1 MATFIPGVTDYIPQF
16 QNDIP
21 DLGLIQQTLKIKQS
35 QYDANYA
42 KIKSIQ
48 DSLLNAKLSRD
59 DTKETRKAFM
69 EAADKAI
76 KQISTVDLSKPQ
88 NVSVAERIF
97 DPLINN
103 QLFLKD
109 VAATKIV
116 AAELQKGYDARECA
130 DPKKCNDA
138 YNPESEEALNY
149 WLENFKN
156 MTPEEALKANPIR
169 YVYDPKIP
177 KRLTDLIKEIEPS
190 ATVTEVQG
198 QWIVKTKMGDEVQAH
213 LNSILHNAIAS
224 DPQVQEYI
232 RNKASVQRERFIRS
246 SGLPRAEA
254 DIKYNEEILA
264 SIDKSTAEDLKN
276 INTSIEKIQF
286 QAKQLVDASGGKV
299 PKGSRTMQR
308 IEQFSQII
316 EMLESNKE
324 SILERQQEFESFKEN
339 ANAAQID
346 NQVSSLLLSNQ
357 IRSFAKSYSA
367 LKKEVDIDA
376 NPFAVNEQKFNY
388 DVAIEKMRDQND
400 KDNII
405 LRARMDMAKEQFKFN
420 LENAAN
426 IPGVTP
432 EGGVQLMNQ
441 GESATRPIDEIE
453 KHNRDQALAYATQA
467 QKGQKEYLITLYQN
481 LSPADRA
488 KLFKKQ
494 DGAVYNMEELQNLDP
509 KTLQDGPKGKVSTL
523 TMLYRSVSD
532 AMAKTASTT
541 VPNIQGQLTALKTSI
556 DLNET
561 ASKEAMSAF
570 NNNRIL
576 VYARLMTNP
585 EFTELMQTIASSNIF
600 SQAEIKKLF
609 SSEDRS
615 KGINE
620 DALKELIIK
629 ETPSTSY
636 SAENTNPLGLVLTP
650 LFKKISSAKM
660 FNKKLGTL
668 LELQDILTRAKSKA
682 YSSSTTK
689 PKIIGADLNL
699 DQLGNPVISYPAIGI
714 PTTVSS
720 TDTTPEKKTTLSML
734 ESLYNVATNEP
745 GSKIKFYYPNEN
757 EYKELEVGADVIAQL
772 KAGFSNP
779 QKSNVLQ
786 INSIERSENLTYKKE
801 YDDSKV
807 LYKINIAPTTAEAIA
822 KTTGKNVKEV
832 SQIIVEVDKN
842 SDRSSFVNATSNFNA
857 ANTVLKA
864 GGKITQTIEDPISGD
879 SYELNLFRAED
890 GQIYSYLN
898 FNGVFNGNSY
908 IPIGS
913 SDPEEYILQ
922 GVKSISTGIATKNN
936 KVANENQ
943 NLQTDFVS
951 KTELYNLLR
960 IK

>member
-109 VAATKIV
+109 VAATKIA

-130 DPKKCNDA
+130 DPKKCNDG
-138 YNPESEEALNY
+138 YNPESEEAINY

-190 ATVTEVQG
+190 AKVTEVQG

-224 DPQVQEYI
+224 DPQVQEYM

-254 DIKYNEEILA
+254 DIKYNEEILT

-561 ASKEAMSAF
+561 ASKEAISAF

-609 SSEDRS
+609 SSEDGS

-629 ETPSTSY
+629 ETPSTSS
-636 SAENTNPLGLVLTP
+636 SAEMTNPLGLVLTP
-650 LFKKISSAKM
+650 LFEKISSTKM

-682 YSSSTTK
+682 YNSSTTK
-689 PKIIGADLNL
+689 PKIIGADLKL

-745 GSKIKFYYPNEN
+745 GSKIKFYYPDGN
-757 EYKELEVGADVIAQL
+757 EYEELEVGADVIAQL

-857 ANTVLKA
+857 ANTVLKG
-864 GGKITQTIEDPISGD
+864 GGKITQTVEDPISGD

-898 FNGVFNGNSY
+898 FNGVFKGNSY

>member
-69 EAADKAI
+69 KAADKAI

-109 VAATKIV
+109 VAATKIA

-130 DPKKCNDA
+130 DPKKCNDG
-138 YNPESEEALNY
+138 YNPESEEAINY

-190 ATVTEVQG
+190 AKVTEVQG

-224 DPQVQEYI
+224 DPQVQEYM

-254 DIKYNEEILA
+254 DIKYNEEILT

-561 ASKEAMSAF
+561 ASKEAISAF

-609 SSEDRS
+609 SSEDGS

-629 ETPSTSY
+629 ETPSTSS
-636 SAENTNPLGLVLTP
+636 SAEMTNPLGLVLTP
-650 LFKKISSAKM
+650 LFEKISSTKM

-682 YSSSTTK
+682 YNSSTTK
-689 PKIIGADLNL
+689 PKIIGADLKL

-745 GSKIKFYYPNEN
+745 GSKIKFYYPDGNKYE
-757 EYKELEVGADVIAQL
+757 ELEVGADVIAQL

-857 ANTVLKA
+857 ANTVLKG
-864 GGKITQTIEDPISGD
+864 GGKITQTVEDPISGD

-898 FNGVFNGNSY
+898 FNGVFKGNSY